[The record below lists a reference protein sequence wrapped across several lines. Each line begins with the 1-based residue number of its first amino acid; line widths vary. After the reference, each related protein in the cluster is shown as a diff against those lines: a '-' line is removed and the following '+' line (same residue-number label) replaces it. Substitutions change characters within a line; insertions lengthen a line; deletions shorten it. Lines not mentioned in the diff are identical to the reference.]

1 MRCVTDTATECTSTA
16 GSTTDS
22 TCHAVNACA
31 PVWQAG
37 CSVDSDCGDGFA
49 CVENGSLCNSSGCTA
64 LAQCQPKADDPV
76 ACNADGDCPSG
87 WSCLDA
93 SDLGESCVNPGGP
106 ASVGGT
112 IATPPDP
119 SDAGPSSSDAAAP
132 NLTLGGPAKT
142 VSSIPKVCR
151 PPYWGLSISY
161 EGQGPVPNGQGAAS
175 VSSCTN
181 IEATRAG
188 YSGGDPKSGS
198 IGGCSTGQAH
208 ASDEGAPLW
217 TLGAALAGVAVLLR
231 RKRNAAA
238 KI

>member
-1 MRCVTDTATECTSTA
+1 
-16 GSTTDS
+16 
-22 TCHAVNACA
+22 
-31 PVWQAG
+31 
-37 CSVDSDCGDGFA
+37 
-49 CVENGSLCNSSGCTA
+49 
-64 LAQCQPKADDPV
+64 
-76 ACNADGDCPSG
+76 
-87 WSCLDA
+87 
-93 SDLGESCVNPGGP
+93 
-106 ASVGGT
+106 
-112 IATPPDP
+112 
-119 SDAGPSSSDAAAP
+119 
-132 NLTLGGPAKT
+132 LGGPAKT